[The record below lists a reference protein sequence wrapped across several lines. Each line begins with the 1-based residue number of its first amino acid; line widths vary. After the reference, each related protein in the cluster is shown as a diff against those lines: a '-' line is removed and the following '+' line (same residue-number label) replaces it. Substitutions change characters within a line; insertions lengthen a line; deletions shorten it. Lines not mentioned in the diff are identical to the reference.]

1 MIRLELSESRSGPRA
16 GVGLGGRQGGGD
28 SLAPRGSLILA
39 CSPQH
44 LLSLS
49 SLPLRL
55 LHVFQLLLQ
64 LSLRLQQLLH
74 LQTERGIRDIS
85 ASLKRRLT
93 VMGSS
98 EQGELSEKP
107 AGPASSL
114 LHRRGCR
121 QALLGDAGSPGP
133 PPSAQLFTEHPPV
146 PAAVGSRAAG
156 RGAGPAFA
164 GVTDSGTG
172 ISQWSHC
179 LVIDLH

>member
-1 MIRLELSESRSGPRA
+1 MIRLELYESRSGPRA

-28 SLAPRGSLILA
+28 SLAPHGSLILA

-49 SLPLRL
+49 SLPLSL

-74 LQTERGIRDIS
+74 LQTEQGTRDIS
-85 ASLKRRLT
+85 ASLRRRLT

-107 AGPASSL
+107 AGLASSL

-133 PPSAQLFTEHPPV
+133 PPSAQLCTEHRLCQQCS
-146 PAAVGSRAAG
+146 GAG
-156 RGAGPAFA
+156 RPDAAQALLSQVSPTRGQALA
-164 GVTDSGTG
+164 SGHTV
-172 ISQWSHC
+172 W
-179 LVIDLH
+179 